1 VVYGMAGDDEIK
13 IQDKITVPG
22 WLYGGDGNDLINSGN
37 TDSVLMG
44 GAGYDELHG
53 GKGRNL
59 SIGGTGK
66 DKLKSNAGD
75 DLLIGG
81 YTDYDSDEAALNALL
96 REWSRTDGS
105 YAQRV
110 DHLLGRAGGGLNG
123 PDLLTSSTVHDDGAE
138 NQLTGGAGTDFYFAG
153 FLDKLTGKKKDES
166 VFWI

>member
-1 VVYGMAGDDEIK
+1 
-13 IQDKITVPG
+13 
-22 WLYGGDGNDLINSGN
+22 
-37 TDSVLMG
+37 MG

-81 YTDYDSDEAALNALL
+81 YTDFDADEAALNALL
-96 REWSRTDGS
+96 REWSRTDAT

-110 DHLLGRAGGGLNG
+110 DHLLGRTGGGLNG
-123 PDLLTSSTVHDDGAE
+123 SVLLTSSTVHDDGVE
-138 NQLTGGAGTDFYFAG
+138 NQLTGGAGADLYFAG
-153 FLDKLTGKKKDES
+153 MFDKLTGKKKDET
-166 VFWI
+166 VIWI